1 MQIEYKRL
9 EDIIPYA
16 ANPRKNDDAVEYVA
30 RSINEFGFKVPI
42 IIDKDGFIIAGHT
55 RYKAAKYLGMNE
67 VPVICADDLTEEQVK
82 AFRLADNKV
91 AEMAEWDPDLLNLEL
106 DELKLDF
113 DMSLFGFDLSVE
125 SNTGT
130 SIEVEIPEVP
140 DDPESKIGDI
150 YQLGNHRLMCGDST
164 KEEDVSKLMGGV
176 KAELLL
182 TDPPYGVD
190 IIKNSPRLAGD
201 KIVPSKGNIG
211 GSVLA
216 KTRNYSAIIGDD
228 TIDGKPY
235 SEIVEIARKYIKD
248 IGGFE
253 KFAEW
258 GLF

>member
-91 AEMAEWDPDLLNLEL
+91 AEMAEWNPDLLDLEL

-113 DMSLFGFDLSVE
+113 DMSLFGFDLSLSSAE
-125 SNTGT
+125 SNKNINNNMQNN
-130 SIEVEIPEVP
+130 SLADRFLIPPFSVIRAN
-140 DDPESKIGDI
+140 SGYWMNRKK
-150 YQLGNHRLMCGDST
+150 QW
-164 KEEDVSKLMGGV
+164 
-176 KAELLL
+176 LLL
-182 TDPPYGVD
+182 G
-190 IIKNSPRLAGD
+190 IKSELGR
-201 KIVPSKGNIG
+201 
-211 GSVLA
+211 
-216 KTRNYSAIIGDD
+216 
-228 TIDGKPY
+228 DGKLAYTCPD
-235 SEIVEIARKYIKD
+235 YIQRQSKFTR
-248 IGGFE
+248 GG
-253 KFAEW
+253 K
-258 GLF
+258 